1 MITASPSLGESQMK
15 QWHAQLTEKEK
26 ALHALAAV
34 KLKKELKVPNDQ
46 DNGSYFPERSHA
58 FQAWLKNKRN

>member
-1 MITASPSLGESQMK
+1 MK